1 MTERYTYNIK
11 IKAFDSRAAEAAAGV
26 VVSHAM
32 ARGLTVSGPL
42 PLPTKREIITVLR
55 STHINKTSR
64 EQFALFTHKRV
75 IRIGFEGIRDDLI
88 KEFEL
93 LSLPA
98 GSSLSIS
105 PAGER
110 LRPKKLI
117 RGHQLG
123 QTSQRLVTQ
132 EEVN

>member
-1 MTERYTYNIK
+1 MTGFTYNIK

-26 VVSHAM
+26 VVSHLM
-32 ARGLTVSGPL
+32 AKGLQVSGPL

-75 IRIGFEGIRDDLI
+75 VRLTLGELNPDLV
-88 KEFEL
+88 KELEL
-93 LSLPA
+93 LTLPA
-98 GSSLSIS
+98 GSLLSIS

-110 LRPKKLI
+110 LGSKKLI
-117 RGHQLG
+117 KRGVA
-123 QTSQRLVTQ
+123 SSNANASIASK
-132 EEVN
+132 EVN